1 MQWLP
6 IQFIIKVHIRHS
18 IVIKEYLQYL
28 IIAKVKGSFYSLLE
42 KYKKPAKIHPAPTF
56 VNLLI
61 HQCHEGNCYCQNCL
75 VSTLVWSTFSMSSW
89 VSLTLAVFLKD
100 HSSST
105 DILCPK
111 NWKQCSL
118 GLFKRAKIKIIFCTI
133 LSFFQQAEKDEFV
146 QGHNCC
152 NHSIAV

>member
-42 KYKKPAKIHPAPTF
+42 KYKKPAKIHPAPTTF

-89 VSLTLAVFLKD
+89 VSLTLAVFWRMA
-100 HSSST
+100 
-105 DILCPK
+105 K
-111 NWKQCSL
+111 NWKKWNL
-118 GLFKRAKIKIIFCTI
+118 GKLFTSMFFFNFFSNGALLECTNDGFNHLLKTKKILNFYMCC
-133 LSFFQQAEKDEFV
+133 LN
-146 QGHNCC
+146 HN
-152 NHSIAV
+152 AV